1 MVTAPLVRFSA
12 LKGGWS
18 VFPYSFGLF
27 GILSRGYSRVK
38 IAVPPTNKTFGERM
52 NGNFLPVTTP
62 LGSSMESTWGLIW
75 PYLMVYQ
82 QRVGI
87 YLSLALLAII
97 HLFFLLQVYSIL
109 SRFLTEFSFLCVT
122 QQVHKHTGSMFKPN
136 IYIHQTFHT
145 IFPDVELHRLYL
157 PYLWNRGLRC
167 PFLSYCSFITFV
179 RIPGFYKTVKPSC

>member
-1 MVTAPLVRFSA
+1 
-12 LKGGWS
+12 
-18 VFPYSFGLF
+18 
-27 GILSRGYSRVK
+27 
-38 IAVPPTNKTFGERM
+38 M

-109 SRFLTEFSFLCVT
+109 SRFLTEFSFLFVT

-136 IYIHQTFHT
+136 IYMHQTCHT
-145 IFPDVELHRLYL
+145 MFPDVELHRLYL
-157 PYLWNRGLRC
+157 L
-167 PFLSYCSFITFV
+167 CSFNGGFLKSLFV
-179 RIPGFYKTVKPSC
+179 SQLLFLYCKCSWVKQDGCTISLVP